1 MRKFWLAAGCLLVAA
16 AGVAGS
22 LVERVPATAAD
33 SSNPLEGSE
42 RARRA
47 GAKLYVRECAACHGL
62 NREGTGKA
70 PPLGL
75 AEVYKAP
82 PGVLFWILRNGSLH
96 RGMPSFAHLPEPQ
109 RWQIIT
115 FLRAQDRSGETHR
128 AAPDSGTWQ
137 GEFPRAAS
145 GVIDP
150 IPGPCSPFENARV
163 RARLTRQ
170 GLRP

>member
-1 MRKFWLAAGCLLVAA
+1 VRKFWLAAGCLLVAA

-96 RGMPSFAHLPEPQ
+96 RGMPSFAHLPEPE
-109 RWQIIT
+109 RWQIVE
-115 FLRAQDRSGETHR
+115 FLRRSTG
-128 AAPDSGTWQ
+128 
-137 GEFPRAAS
+137 
-145 GVIDP
+145 
-150 IPGPCSPFENARV
+150 PGNAGAGHPNR
-163 RARLTRQ
+163 
-170 GLRP
+170 